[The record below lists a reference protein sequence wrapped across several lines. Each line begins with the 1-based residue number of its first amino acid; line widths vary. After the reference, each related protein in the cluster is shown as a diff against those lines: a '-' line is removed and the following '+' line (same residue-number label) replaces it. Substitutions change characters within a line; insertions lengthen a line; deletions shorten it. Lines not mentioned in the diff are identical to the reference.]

1 MGIEK
6 SFRSNLAPE
15 QGIQMV
21 DSSGRRRAYFP
32 ANKPGGKGPQNF
44 TTEYEIMRGDFC
56 QLLHSNAKDKVTYHF
71 SKSVDTYSETPEG
84 LQVRFSDS
92 TTEEYDL
99 LVGADGQYSR
109 IRRLMLGLEN
119 PDALIPLK
127 GLYIAYFTIPK
138 PIQPG
143 EEYIAT
149 SYLATD
155 RRGIMTRRQNPD
167 TLQVYLGGRLTS
179 SRLRNARRGDIQ
191 EEKNALAEIFEGAGW
206 KTKEIVEAM
215 MGADNFYCERMGVV
229 KLKPG
234 GWGKGKVALV
244 GDAAWC
250 PTANTGMGTT
260 CAIVGAYILAG
271 EISKHVP
278 VGRNGKKDVEEGL
291 KKAFAGYED
300 KFRPFM
306 EQVQK
311 GVEEPSKYPESKF
324 AIGVLNRVM
333 GVLSLLRV
341 NVGKWMLKE
350 DVKGWEL
357 PEYEGLR

>member
-1 MGIEK
+1 MGIEQA
-6 SFRSNLAPE
+6 FRSNLAPE

-21 DSSGRRRAYFP
+21 DSSGKRRAYFP
-32 ANKPGGKGPQNF
+32 ANKPGGKGMQNF

-56 QLLHSNAKDKVTYHF
+56 RLLYYLTKDKVTYHF
-71 SKSVDTYSETPEG
+71 SKSVDTYTETSEG
-84 LQVRFSDS
+84 LQVHFTDS

-99 LVGADGQYSR
+99 LIGADGQYSH

-119 PDALIPLK
+119 PDNLIPLK
-127 GLYIAYFTIPK
+127 GVYIAYFTIPH

-149 SYLATD
+149 SYITTKS
-155 RRGIMTRRQNPD
+155 RGIMTRRHKPD
-167 TLQVYLGGRLTS
+167 QLQIYLGCTS
-179 SRLRNARRGDIQ
+179 SSPRLANSRRGDIQ
-191 EEKNALAEIFEGAGW
+191 EEKEALAEIFRDAGW
-206 KTKEIVEAM
+206 QTKEIVEAM
-215 MGADNFYCERMGVV
+215 MRAEDFYCERMGVV
-229 KLKPG
+229 RMER
-234 GWGKGKVALV
+234 WAKGRVVLV

-271 EISKHVP
+271 EISKHIP
-278 VGRNGKKDVEEGL
+278 LNITDMKEVEEGL
-291 KKAFAGYED
+291 KRVFDGYED

-306 EQVQK
+306 DQIQK
-311 GVEEPSKYPESKF
+311 GVEEPTKYPESKF
-324 AIGVLNRVM
+324 AIAVMNVVM
-333 GVLSLLRV
+333 GVLSALKV

-357 PEYEGLR
+357 PEYKDMV